1 MRTNSKSIIVAIA
14 TLLTALP
21 FALRSHSQTVRVEL
35 PKGKWTFSAGPYSK
49 AEHRSMPVDVV
60 KVRTNAAQGLTVES
74 VSLLNRSDKDV
85 RAVKLHWYLTEK
97 SQPQILLKG
106 DTEFLALKLLS
117 GKELEINYPVVS
129 FDKIYRPLLRD
140 GVLRGDY
147 RIDAGGCGCI
157 AKGNKSLAEKKVVVP
172 RNPVGR

>member
-1 MRTNSKSIIVAIA
+1 MRLTTLPERNSLPVFLVAARLHSKILHCRLPINPASLRRCQHAMRTNSKSIIIAIA

-74 VSLLNRSDKDV
+74 ISLLNRSDKDV

-106 DTEFLALKLLS
+106 DTEFLARKLFWQ
-117 GKELEINYPVVS
+117 G
-129 FDKIYRPLLRD
+129 
-140 GVLRGDY
+140 
-147 RIDAGGCGCI
+147 A
-157 AKGNKSLAEKKVVVP
+157 
-172 RNPVGR
+172 